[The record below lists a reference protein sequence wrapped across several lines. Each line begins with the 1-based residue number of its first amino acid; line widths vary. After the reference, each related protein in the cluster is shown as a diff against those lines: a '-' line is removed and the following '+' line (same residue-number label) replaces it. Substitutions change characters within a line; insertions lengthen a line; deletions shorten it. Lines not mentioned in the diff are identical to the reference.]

1 MQTTL
6 KNRKKAV
13 VNSLRSALKRKNRV
27 EEGGALGSK
36 VKREQE
42 RTYFRAH
49 EMMRGKLEPFTM
61 LIVVKAMPI
70 VVKAVPIVVK
80 AVPIVVQAVR

>member
-6 KNRKKAV
+6 ENRKKAIA
-13 VNSLRSALKRKNRV
+13 NSLRSVFKRKNRV

-42 RTYFRAH
+42 RIDFRAH
-49 EMMRGKLEPFTM
+49 EMMRGRLEPFT
-61 LIVVKAMPI
+61 MPI
-70 VVKAVPIVVK
+70 VVKAVPIVVQ
-80 AVPIVVQAVR
+80 VVR